1 MELSWVLV
9 LFGQTTVEIVFE
21 MKYLAICTDLDETL
35 LDDDRKIS
43 TVTKNTFKKLDPEL
57 KIILASARMPRAI
70 RSFQQE
76 LNIETAPIICY
87 NGSYVIRTSEDGTVH
102 ELFSKYIDTWLCE
115 IFVNYIKNTDLHLGL
130 FSNDNWYVPEMDKW
144 TKTEIKN
151 TDVIPEIMS
160 HDDVIN
166 LWKKTGHPG
175 AHKIMCKGEK
185 KGVKCLYDFFA
196 KNYSA
201 ELVLYLSE
209 PEHLEIAP
217 SETSKANA
225 LQLILQ
231 KEYNFGINRVI
242 AFGDNENDLDLL
254 KTAGLG
260 IAVANAKSTLKAV
273 ADEITLQNTEDGVVV
288 ALKNHVFL

>member
-1 MELSWVLV
+1 
-9 LFGQTTVEIVFE
+9 
-21 MKYLAICTDLDETL
+21 
-35 LDDDRKIS
+35 
-43 TVTKNTFKKLDPEL
+43 
-57 KIILASARMPRAI
+57 
-70 RSFQQE
+70 
-76 LNIETAPIICY
+76 
-87 NGSYVIRTSEDGTVH
+87 
-102 ELFSKYIDTWLCE
+102 
-115 IFVNYIKNTDLHLGL
+115 
-130 FSNDNWYVPEMDKW
+130 
-144 TKTEIKN
+144 
-151 TDVIPEIMS
+151 
-160 HDDVIN
+160 
-166 LWKKTGHPG
+166 
-175 AHKIMCKGEK
+175 MCKGEK
-185 KGVKCLYDFFA
+185 KGVKGLYDFFA

-225 LQLILQ
+225 LQVILQ